1 MRSSRR
7 CRSRRGWRA
16 VRFRPRASSDSR
28 AKNGDVVLLVAYDL
42 EVGDGY
48 DAVVDAI
55 DRLGVAV
62 EIQRSVWI
70 VATELTVKAAFD
82 HVAIELAPPDRLF
95 VGPLEIGGMW
105 RNVLCGNETLKRAMA
120 AGRANHT

>member
-1 MRSSRR
+1 M
-7 CRSRRGWRA
+7 
-16 VRFRPRASSDSR
+16 
-28 AKNGDVVLLVAYDL
+28 LVTYDL

-48 DAVVDAI
+48 DAVIDAI
-55 DRLGVAV
+55 DRLGAAV

-105 RNVLCGNETLKRAMA
+105 RNVLCGNEALKRAMA
-120 AGRANHT
+120 AGRGNHT